1 MRPDLSQLLQL
12 WRRLRSRL
20 SKKWLAVCGAVAVAL
35 LALASAFGPIV
46 RGQVARAAV
55 KRKLDVTVGAVRPGW
70 FSVRLRDVV
79 VRLQGVPGISV
90 HADEVCVRLTLGFG
104 LAGLDLHGG
113 QVGLSGKADQLQ
125 ADLERW
131 RGDRSEQA
139 EGPGAGRVTPV
150 SGDGFGLRWADGSPG
165 EPRVELAGLAFS
177 RDSHGVRVSLADG
190 RLRFSRASLALAH
203 ATAELN
209 PETMLER
216 AHLGTLLVEWVP
228 AVASANPAPP
238 PPLLDLAPPA
248 ANPPASPI
256 VATRIPPGRA
266 RASAAAVPSASSDPA
281 APFVKVP
288 DWRALRRRAGALAAQ
303 LAARSVDGAEIGV
316 DALTWK
322 INQSG
327 GDRVALTFGPGPV
340 TATRTP
346 SALELHYSTEVAG
359 KARPDAA
366 TSSLSVRALVPTDGT
381 DVAFTLEG
389 GPVSLA
395 MLGIQEGAAGLV
407 DVSRATVAGRARVVL
422 AADGGTL
429 SFDAELGT
437 RALSVNSARLSSDVV
452 RGLDTEL
459 RARGVAS
466 ATGEIRLDDFAATM
480 GSLRLL
486 GSGVLDQQ
494 PDYATAT
501 FRFEIP
507 TATCQSLLSSIPS
520 ALLSALQGTQLGGT
534 FGARG
539 HFAFDSRTPNDL
551 DLQYDV
557 QDRCKMTQV
566 PDALSP
572 DRFRQSF
579 VHRIYLPDGTTADEL
594 TGPGTSNWTA
604 LDDISPYMQVA
615 VMTTEDGAFPRHRG
629 FNHAAIR
636 ASIIA
641 NLKARRFVRGAS
653 TITMQLAKNLFLTR
667 EKTLGRKLEELV
679 LTDYLEQTFT
689 KDEILELYLNV
700 IEFGPAVYGVTSAAE
715 YYFGR
720 TPAELNLA
728 ECLFLS
734 SLLPAP
740 LRYAAM
746 RDGETPTEGWMR
758 TLGTLMQVAHRNG
771 LITDA
776 ELAEGQEETVSFWH
790 GDERPPPRPPVHAR
804 VHLDG
809 DDLETVPPFDLS
821 GDTP

>member
-1 MRPDLSQLLQL
+1 
-12 WRRLRSRL
+12 LR
-20 SKKWLAVCGAVAVAL
+20 
-35 LALASAFGPIV
+35 
-46 RGQVARAAV
+46 
-55 KRKLDVTVGAVRPGW
+55 T
-70 FSVRLRDVV
+70 
-79 VRLQGVPGISV
+79 
-90 HADEVCVRLTLGFG
+90 
-104 LAGLDLHGG
+104 
-113 QVGLSGKADQLQ
+113 
-125 ADLERW
+125 
-131 RGDRSEQA
+131 
-139 EGPGAGRVTPV
+139 
-150 SGDGFGLRWADGSPG
+150 
-165 EPRVELAGLAFS
+165 
-177 RDSHGVRVSLADG
+177 
-190 RLRFSRASLALAH
+190 
-203 ATAELN
+203 
-209 PETMLER
+209 
-216 AHLGTLLVEWVP
+216 
-228 AVASANPAPP
+228 
-238 PPLLDLAPPA
+238 
-248 ANPPASPI
+248 
-256 VATRIPPGRA
+256 
-266 RASAAAVPSASSDPA
+266 
-281 APFVKVP
+281 
-288 DWRALRRRAGALAAQ
+288 LRRRAAALAAQ

-322 INQSG
+322 IDQSS
-327 GDRVALTFGPGPV
+327 GDHVALTFGPGPV
-340 TATRTP
+340 KMTRTP
-346 SALELHYSTEVAG
+346 SALEVHYSTDVAG

-366 TSSLSVRALVPTDGT
+366 TSSLSLRALFPTDGA
-381 DVAFTLEG
+381 DVALTLEG

-422 AADGGTL
+422 AADGAAL

-437 RALSVNSARLSSDVV
+437 HALSVNNARLSGDIV
-452 RGLDTEL
+452 RGLDMEL
-459 RARGVAS
+459 RARGVAN
-466 ATGEIRLDDFAATM
+466 ATGEIRLDDFAATL
-480 GSLRLL
+480 GSLRLV

-507 TATCQSLLSSIPS
+507 TAMCQSLLSSIPS
-520 ALLSALQGTQLGGT
+520 ALLPALQGTQLGGT

-539 HFAFDSRTPNDL
+539 HFAFDSRKPDDL

-557 QDRCKMTQV
+557 QDRCKMVQV
-566 PDALSP
+566 TDALSP

-579 VHRIYLPDGTTADEL
+579 AHRIYLPDGSTAEEL
-594 TGPGTSNWTA
+594 TGPGTSNWTS

-615 VMTTEDGAFPRHRG
+615 VMTTEDGAFPRHHG

-689 KDEILELYLNV
+689 KDEIVELYLNV
-700 IEFGPAVYGVTSAAE
+700 IEFGPSVYGVTSAAE

-740 LRYAAM
+740 LRYSAM

-758 TLGTLMQVAHRNG
+758 TLRTLMQVAHKNG
-771 LITDA
+771 LITEP
-776 ELAEGQEETVSFWH
+776 ELAQGQEETVSFWH
-790 GDERPPPRPPVHAR
+790 GDERPAPRPPVHAR

-809 DDLETVPPFDLS
+809 DEFDTVPPFDLS